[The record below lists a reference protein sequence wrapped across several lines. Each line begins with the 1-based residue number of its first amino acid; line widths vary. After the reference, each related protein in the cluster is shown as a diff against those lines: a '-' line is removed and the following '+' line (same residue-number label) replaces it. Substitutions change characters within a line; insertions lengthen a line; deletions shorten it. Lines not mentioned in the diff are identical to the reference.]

1 MNNYQLYRTNVLLG
15 GQMKYDLILNS
26 DPNHTYISDI
36 HISPISKDVPYS
48 KHIEENTL
56 NYSHSENIK
65 NFYKKTENYFYNDF
79 ANPILNNIYPL
90 PETYSGETS
99 ETTYEMGCRRMKY
112 HLYNKQFEFLCPV
125 WLEYIENIQDLKF
138 NIDIYTGN
146 DKNHL
151 ISRTIEFNQPKMIK
165 YFNDYIKQ
173 LGLDKGC
180 NWVFDINKDRSIL
193 TGLNVSTGQCE
204 NKDLLRLYRDLV
216 SIERPLLEFNNII
229 INTLNN
235 NHMITKQLFNF
246 NLCFNFEDILNSFLI
261 KELDNQSIWI
271 NVSISIKDEQL
282 TCMDIFSNH
291 TNIIKNFLEVPV
303 LNATFNG
310 TYVSYNTERGEQL
323 QNTNVLDYLNDYNC
337 VDLIDKNKII
347 QNTCHWSYSLDP
359 QNSTFNMYDGFSLLY
374 KNDSNELISI
384 PYYNGKIPNL
394 QVTDPSVANYPFW
407 CNNYI
412 VHSITGSDTGT
423 NNLKECLPYLLNKED
438 HLFSKF
444 SSNCVVKGINYK
456 TKETYETIS
465 VIVLHYNT
473 AISDPSYE
481 VREIL
486 RQYSGWGYGYL
497 EGGYKPND
505 ANDVIFIVPYD
516 YSQNDKKIIFICPT
530 IVEPHC
536 LNCNKTLYQYSK
548 EKENGYSCPY
558 PYVKDVHYNISKY
571 ENMFYRNI
579 VKHLSKFSNDDKY
592 KNVPQILKDF
602 YEILKSS
609 NPKYEQIIHF
619 DKSLTGVYANSPS
632 LSSKEIYYHKK
643 KADKTIIRNLGK
655 IKPYFIQDDDRYYNL
670 KYSKK
675 YLSEMDENYH
685 QYSSTN
691 YGPKYPSLNYFSLN
705 SEREQ
710 YTGMYD
716 SNRIEFHYYRNNRI
730 FDLQPTMLFRCSMED
745 DDDTSK
751 KIKQQIEDV
760 YGEALH
766 AIFDD
771 DVVYENNLK
780 YITNQY
786 KLVHTNIEH
795 ENGKFIYEMQIKL
808 K

>member
-1 MNNYQLYRTNVLLG
+1 MKNYQLYRTNVLLG

-412 VHSITGSDTGT
+412 VLRI
-423 NNLKECLPYLLNKED
+423 NIYKFCLQSNV
-438 HLFSKF
+438 LF
-444 SSNCVVKGINYK
+444 
-456 TKETYETIS
+456 
-465 VIVLHYNT
+465 
-473 AISDPSYE
+473 
-481 VREIL
+481 
-486 RQYSGWGYGYL
+486 
-497 EGGYKPND
+497 
-505 ANDVIFIVPYD
+505 
-516 YSQNDKKIIFICPT
+516 
-530 IVEPHC
+530 
-536 LNCNKTLYQYSK
+536 
-548 EKENGYSCPY
+548 
-558 PYVKDVHYNISKY
+558 
-571 ENMFYRNI
+571 
-579 VKHLSKFSNDDKY
+579 
-592 KNVPQILKDF
+592 
-602 YEILKSS
+602 
-609 NPKYEQIIHF
+609 
-619 DKSLTGVYANSPS
+619 
-632 LSSKEIYYHKK
+632 
-643 KADKTIIRNLGK
+643 
-655 IKPYFIQDDDRYYNL
+655 
-670 KYSKK
+670 
-675 YLSEMDENYH
+675 
-685 QYSSTN
+685 
-691 YGPKYPSLNYFSLN
+691 
-705 SEREQ
+705 
-710 YTGMYD
+710 
-716 SNRIEFHYYRNNRI
+716 
-730 FDLQPTMLFRCSMED
+730 
-745 DDDTSK
+745 
-751 KIKQQIEDV
+751 
-760 YGEALH
+760 
-766 AIFDD
+766 
-771 DVVYENNLK
+771 
-780 YITNQY
+780 
-786 KLVHTNIEH
+786 
-795 ENGKFIYEMQIKL
+795 
-808 K
+808 